1 MFDVGFWELC
11 LIAVVALVVLGP
23 ERLPRAA
30 RTAGFLI
37 GKARRA
43 VTDLRVE
50 IERELDL
57 DDLRRMK
64 QQQEKSLREAV
75 EDTHSALTLEQN
87 HAPSADVEAPKEEKP
102 ASDDDHHAA
111 N

>member
-30 RTAGFLI
+30 RTAGFLL

-43 VTDLRVE
+43 AADMKAE
-50 IERELDL
+50 IERELDI
-57 DDLRRMK
+57 DDLKRMK
-64 QQQEKSLREAV
+64 EQQEAKLRDV
-75 EDTHSALTLEQN
+75 IDDTRSALTRTPIQERTQ
-87 HAPSADVEAPKEEKP
+87 PPP
-102 ASDDDHHAA
+102 DDHPAA
-111 N
+111 RKDDENASR